1 MYVQHVYDVC
11 DKCSKVANSCQQE
24 ADYIL
29 CQLLDTDHI
38 CDIMLMPLHML
49 ATPLDTDHICDIML
63 MPLHMLATPK
73 SGVNNVS
80 ILCHSSEQGNC
91 N

>member
-1 MYVQHVYDVC
+1 MYVQHVYYVC

-49 ATPLDTDHICDIML
+49 ATPE
-63 MPLHMLATPK
+63 

-80 ILCHSSEQGNC
+80 ILCYSSEQVNC